1 MTADPAY
8 GLAPPGSLPTRIARH
23 QRRRM
28 MARFLDS
35 MGIAAPDSVLD
46 VGVTRDRSHDHS
58 NYFEAWYP
66 HRSRITAAGVE
77 DAAFLEAAYPGVRFV
92 RANGLRLP
100 FHDASFDF
108 VHSSAVIEH
117 VGSRER
123 QAALLRELWRVARKG
138 LFVTTPN
145 RWFPVEVHTVLPL
158 VHYLPPPAFRRVLAG
173 LGHDFFA
180 QEANLNLLSRRA
192 LSAAARTARI
202 DAFRIET
209 VSVLGWP
216 SNLLLIAGKT
226 DASRQVA
233 VPSRA

>member
-66 HRSRITAAGVE
+66 HRSGITAAGV
-77 DAAFLEAAYPGVRFV
+77 
-92 RANGLRLP
+92 
-100 FHDASFDF
+100 HDASFDF
-108 VHSSAVIEH
+108 VHSSAVIGH

-138 LFVTTPN
+138 LCVTTPN
-145 RWFPVEVHTVLPL
+145 RWFPIEVHTVLPL

-173 LGHDFFA
+173 LGHDF
-180 QEANLNLLSRRA
+180 
-192 LSAAARTARI
+192 
-202 DAFRIET
+202 
-209 VSVLGWP
+209 
-216 SNLLLIAGKT
+216 
-226 DASRQVA
+226 
-233 VPSRA
+233 